1 MFFSCHNL
9 SCLVLKFVFAV
20 ACHPITFVYET
31 AEKLSNCLQNIM
43 FACFTILIFAW
54 KKSEEAVTMAKAYES
69 LLPPDLQKH
78 QVLIIRFYI

>member
-1 MFFSCHNL
+1 
-9 SCLVLKFVFAV
+9 
-20 ACHPITFVYET
+20 
-31 AEKLSNCLQNIM
+31 M